1 MANSTII
8 TRKIGVYIHRHGD
21 DDEAKQRL
29 DYEYKLW
36 RDINDNLYKA
46 ANRIMSHCF
55 FNDAYEYRLKI
66 QSPRLQEI
74 DKALRYS
81 KRDKL
86 ESKDIAAL
94 KAERK
99 LLFDEFKKQRQT
111 FLRGGISEGANP
123 EQNSTYKV
131 VSHEFLDTIP
141 SHVLTC
147 LNQNIASDY
156 KKYTKEI
163 EYGKRSI
170 PNYKKGLPVPF
181 PIKDKGELMLKK
193 RRKL

>member
-8 TRKIGVYIHRHGD
+8 TRKIEVYIHRHGD

-81 KRDKL
+81 KRDKVIL
-86 ESKDIAAL
+86 FNPAD
-94 KAERK
+94 AER
-99 LLFDEFKKQRQT
+99 LGLYPDGT
-111 FLRGGISEGANP
+111 P
-123 EQNSTYKV
+123 
-131 VSHEFLDTIP
+131 
-141 SHVLTC
+141 
-147 LNQNIASDY
+147 
-156 KKYTKEI
+156 
-163 EYGKRSI
+163 
-170 PNYKKGLPVPF
+170 LPVPE
-181 PIKDKGELMLKK
+181 PSSEEPTLPGSNVTEG
-193 RRKL
+193 